1 MIYDGIEQTETKE
14 NEMERNKLN
23 KKNEGRGQQCKRK
36 AE

>member
-23 KKNEGRGQQCKRK
+23 KKKCGKRIVV
-36 AE
+36 